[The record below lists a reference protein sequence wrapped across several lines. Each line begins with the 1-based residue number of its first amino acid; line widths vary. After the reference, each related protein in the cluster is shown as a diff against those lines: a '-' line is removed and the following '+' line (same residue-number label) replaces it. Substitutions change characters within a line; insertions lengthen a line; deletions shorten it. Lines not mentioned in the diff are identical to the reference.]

1 MIIKRKMSSYARS
14 LIFPKKDITKSLEY
28 ISKIDLAKSIWGLIQ
43 RDRTIGFN
51 KGLKAKS
58 KCHRVSLSFIG
69 NDWDRFITRWN
80 ISYISCSEWCISDS
94 AFSMY
99 SLANQ
104 RLRKQYFSK
113 NKW

>member
-28 ISKIDLAKSIWGLIQ
+28 ISKIDLSKSIWGLIQ
-43 RDRTIGFN
+43 RERTIGFN

-58 KCHRVSLSFIG
+58 KCRVPLSFIG
-69 NDWDRFITRWN
+69 DDWDRFITLWD
-80 ISYISCSEWCISDS
+80 ISYSYGEWCLSDS

-113 NKW
+113 INGD